1 MISNYLREITAA
13 ATSFQIYSDSCVS
26 LCYLVPDSTFLHF
39 YQMLETKRKGF
50 HLRLSEKSPG
60 SCREETGDREKSTGC
75 FAQVLL
81 QLLLILKCKAG

>member
-1 MISNYLREITAA
+1 MISNSLREITAA

-39 YQMLETKRKGF
+39 YQMLETKRKDF

-60 SCREETGDREKSTGC
+60 LLQRGDRGQGK
-75 FAQVLL
+75 VYRLL
-81 QLLLILKCKAG
+81 CI